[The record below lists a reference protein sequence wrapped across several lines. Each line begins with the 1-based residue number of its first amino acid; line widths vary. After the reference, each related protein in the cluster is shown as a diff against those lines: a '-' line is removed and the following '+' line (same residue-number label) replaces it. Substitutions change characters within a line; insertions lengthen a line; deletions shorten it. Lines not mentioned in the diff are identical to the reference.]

1 MNDLDK
7 QRMYALRDVWGNP
20 KTDQDTKLSCF
31 AEFVELA
38 KKYGVDVRAML
49 APFAEEMIRAA
60 IADQREAV
68 AALDDGELTKEKL
81 VEASRK
87 VALASEL
94 LGLWVQDRNVSTG
107 NPP

>member
-7 QRMYALRDVWGNP
+7 QRMDALRDVLRNP
-20 KTDQDTKLSCF
+20 KTDPDTKLNCYVESI
-31 AEFVELA
+31 ELA
-38 KKYGVDVRAML
+38 KKYGVDVRAMM

-94 LGLWVQDRNVSTG
+94 LGLWIQDRNVSTDS
-107 NPP
+107 PP